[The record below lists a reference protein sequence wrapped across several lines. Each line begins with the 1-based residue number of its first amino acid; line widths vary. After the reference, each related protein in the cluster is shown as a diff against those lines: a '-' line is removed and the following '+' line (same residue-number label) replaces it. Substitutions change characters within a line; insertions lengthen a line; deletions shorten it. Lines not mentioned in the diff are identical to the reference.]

1 MKKYIIVI
9 LFITSV
15 LSVKAQEE
23 RFYYNDSDYMSCQKK
38 GTGSIKLVFIHGFG
52 ASNNSWDDIQVLFD
66 STEYTSYLL
75 DLKGFGK
82 SSIPKDNKYS
92 MRDHEKIIS
101 KFINSD
107 ITDDYYLI
115 GHSYGGGVSLLLTIS
130 EQLKIKP
137 KSLILIDCAAY
148 HSETPFFIKYLQ
160 IPVVN
165 RMMFFFSTPKMRARF
180 TLKRIVIKE
189 HFSEEMLS
197 RHTKSLKGKR
207 KKYSYIKTAKQI
219 IPDNYE
225 QLTNGIKEIEIPT
238 LIIWGKQDK
247 VLPVE
252 HGELL
257 FEQIKNS
264 KLEILE
270 ECGHIP
276 HEEYPVETF
285 KIIEKFL
292 NNLKK

>member
-1 MKKYIIVI
+1 MKRYIIVI
-9 LFITSV
+9 LLITSFI
-15 LSVKAQEE
+15 SSNAQEK
-23 RFYYNDSDYMSCQKK
+23 FYYNNSDYINYQKK
-38 GTGSIKLVFIHGFG
+38 GSGSIDLIFIHGYG
-52 ASNNSWDDIQVLFD
+52 ASNNSWDDIQPLFD
-66 STEYTSYLL
+66 STEYTSYLV

-92 MRDHEKIIS
+92 MRDHEKVIAE
-101 KFINSD
+101 FIDSV
-107 ITDDYYLI
+107 ITNDYYLF

-130 EQLKIKP
+130 KQLKTKP

-148 HSETPFFIKYLQ
+148 HTETPFFIKYLQ
-160 IPVVN
+160 IPIVN
-165 RMMFFFSTPKMRARF
+165 RMMFLFSTPKMRARF

-197 RHTKSLKGKR
+197 RHTESVKGKG

-219 IPDNYE
+219 IPDNYK
-225 QLTNGIKEIEIPT
+225 QFTDAFKNIEIPT
-238 LIIWGKQDK
+238 LIIWGRQDK

-257 FEQIKNS
+257 SQQIKDS
-264 KLEILE
+264 KLKIIE

-276 HEEYPVETF
+276 HEEYPNETY
-285 KIIEKFL
+285 KIIETFL
-292 NNLKK
+292 NKLQK

>member
-1 MKKYIIVI
+1 MKKNILVI
-9 LFITSV
+9 LFITSFFC
-15 LSVKAQEE
+15 SNAQEK
-23 RFYYNDSDYMSCQKK
+23 FYYNNSDYINYQKK
-38 GTGSIKLVFIHGFG
+38 GSGSIDFIFIHGYG
-52 ASNNSWDDIQVLFD
+52 ASNNSWDDIQPLFD
-66 STEYTSYLL
+66 STVYTSYLI

-92 MRDHEKIIS
+92 MRDHETVIAE
-101 KFINSD
+101 FIDSV
-107 ITDDYYLI
+107 ITNDYFLF

-130 EQLKIKP
+130 KQLKTKP

-148 HSETPFFIKYLQ
+148 HTDTPFFIKYLQ
-160 IPVVN
+160 IPIVN
-165 RMMFFFSTPKMRARF
+165 RMMFLFSTPKMRARF

-197 RHTKSLKGKR
+197 RHTESLKGKR

-238 LIIWGKQDK
+238 LIIWGRQDK

-252 HGELL
+252 HGKLL
-257 FEQIKNS
+257 FKEIENS
-264 KLEILE
+264 KLEIIE

-276 HEEYPVETF
+276 HEEYPIETF
-285 KIIEKFL
+285 KIIETFL
-292 NNLKK
+292 NELQK